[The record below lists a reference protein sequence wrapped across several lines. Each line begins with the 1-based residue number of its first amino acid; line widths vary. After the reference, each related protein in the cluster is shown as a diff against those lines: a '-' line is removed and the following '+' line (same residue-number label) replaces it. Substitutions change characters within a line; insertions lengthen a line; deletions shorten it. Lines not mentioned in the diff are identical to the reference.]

1 MDSLAHSKQLNRLP
15 DQAQTELH
23 RPASAVEL
31 MVVQEQVAGR
41 HENISGAERIR
52 VRVLVDRAIVCR
64 QTYAEIAVIERVVSL
79 GAELQ
84 RETLRE
90 FGGLQQRHIPDV

>member
-1 MDSLAHSKQLNRLP
+1 
-15 DQAQTELH
+15 
-23 RPASAVEL
+23 
-31 MVVQEQVAGR
+31 MVVQEQVAGS

-52 VRVLVDRAIVCR
+52 VRVLVDRAVVCR

-84 RETLRE
+84 RETLGQ
-90 FGGLQQRHIPDV
+90 FSVLQKRHIPDI